1 MHLSEYRFLVSD
13 VPVHFIMLS
22 LCDCTFHLLCVQAQ
36 RARLR
41 TIEGERRLAVGLLSG
56 STAWADSDSD
66 DDEENGRIKK
76 HSSPPDHS
84 SSSSDP
90 VMRYLRQLQSFRVLL
105 DLDKCVRAGSWLNMS
120 QIVRHAHVSVLLPNL
135 RILNSSVGS
144 SSAFSSGGSDATNS
158 AVDVAQLHSSVT
170 LQQARRDANNNSNNN
185 GRENFFVNNIPV
197 AVAGG
202 KDSSGRRGATGGAA
216 ALSRMLIAQLTSM
229 GQHNAGGQVQAIVDV
244 ILCAA
249 STTVTSAE
257 SLFSTVW
264 LVGSSD
270 SDASWRSSSSED
282 PGAGTGTRTSKVNRS
297 RRRQERLHY
306 ELQVLPSESHPSFSE
321 PVRITVSCD
330 EHILVTVSSIHV
342 YTVRLR
348 YRMQSSESLETDGD
362 IEAPR
367 QLDSDGSVDS
377 TQLEEPLP
385 VLSLRTRIV
394 QHLSFA
400 RGIAGSNSGA
410 CWFRQ
415 IPAGLLSLRPHLES
429 KVCVLSV
436 CQHLS

>member
-1 MHLSEYRFLVSD
+1 MW
-13 VPVHFIMLS
+13 P
-22 LCDCTFHLLCVQAQ
+22 
-36 RARLR
+36 
-41 TIEGERRLAVGLLSG
+41 
-56 STAWADSDSD
+56 DSDSD
-66 DDEENGRIKK
+66 EDEENGRIKK
-76 HSSPPDHS
+76 HASPPDHP

-120 QIVRHAHVSVLLPNL
+120 QIVRHAHISVLLPNL
-135 RILNSSVGS
+135 CILNSSAGS
-144 SSAFSSGGSDATNS
+144 SSVFSSGGNDTTNS

-170 LQQARRDANNNSNNN
+170 LQQARRDANTNCNHN
-185 GRENFFVNNIPV
+185 GREFFFVNNIPV
-197 AVAGG
+197 AVAGV
-202 KDSSGRRGATGGAA
+202 KDSSGRRGTTGGAA

-282 PGAGTGTRTSKVNRS
+282 PVAGTGTSNDNRN
-297 RRRQERLHY
+297 RRCQERLLY
-306 ELQVLPSESHPSFSE
+306 ELQVLPSESHASFSE

-342 YTVRLR
+342 YTVSLR
-348 YRMQSSESLETDGD
+348 YRMQSSEFLETDGD

-385 VLSLRTRIV
+385 VLNLRTRIV

-400 RGIAGSNSGA
+400 RGIVGRNSGA
-410 CWFRQ
+410 YCFRP
-415 IPAGLLSLRPHLES
+415 IPASLLHLRPHLEP
-429 KVCVLSV
+429 KLCVSSAPFNI
-436 CQHLS
+436 CGT